1 MECSDSNVAQPMP
14 QGDEKT
20 PLSLSRSPP
29 SRTAAFFCAYLMV
42 PCGPGCLFLPPAL
55 DMMVWWGSLNMVRAI
70 ESGF

>member
-29 SRTAAFFCAYLMV
+29 SRTAAFFCAYQTSRAYSTSTRL
-42 PCGPGCLFLPPAL
+42 PCAMLSARLYT
-55 DMMVWWGSLNMVRAI
+55 VKS
-70 ESGF
+70 